1 MKNLYVVIVLAFG
14 INIYSQETV
23 KSNDNKTELTCKL
36 IKFDTEKNIFEY
48 IGNVAF
54 KNEIIQFQKAE
65 KIVYNKET
73 NEIVVSGLND
83 FTINGA
89 IQVADNSKMKIL
101 RYKIGER
108 IAYIE

>member
-23 KSNDNKTELTCKL
+23 KSNDNKTKLTCKL

-48 IGNVAF
+48 IGNVVF